1 MAKLFV
7 WWAAGRTKSVTKL
20 SILLD
25 ISGGTVRLGQHVGL
39 DPILFQPGR
48 LDVSYHHNRTY
59 RILCNTAILG
69 TAVAAVVFIGNGA
82 ICLCRF
88 ASAHSSLWSR
98 VMTRREVGIA
108 LMINV
113 ALMMIFFVCAVVND
127 GRLKDEIIRLETEN
141 FKLNAGMKVLLH
153 ATEKQGPRTKEFQVR
168 GEMPRPEP
176 I

>member
-1 MAKLFV
+1 
-7 WWAAGRTKSVTKL
+7 
-20 SILLD
+20 
-25 ISGGTVRLGQHVGL
+25 
-39 DPILFQPGR
+39 
-48 LDVSYHHNRTY
+48 
-59 RILCNTAILG
+59 
-69 TAVAAVVFIGNGA
+69 
-82 ICLCRF
+82 
-88 ASAHSSLWSR
+88 
-98 VMTRREVGIA
+98 MTRREVGIA